1 MYQNDVILK
10 PMKCFIISALTA
22 DGYIAKNRTH
32 AAMWT
37 SKEDKKRF
45 VALTKQAGVIVMGLN
60 TWQTLGKPLKDRLNI
75 VYSPT
80 PLPAIPGMESTV
92 KDPKE
97 LLQELESRGV
107 KEVAICG
114 GSTIYT
120 MFMQTGLVNKLYLT
134 IEPILFGDGMRLFN
148 KDLDYKLKL
157 LSCEKTEGGTLL
169 LDYDVESTAANF

>member
-1 MYQNDVILK
+1 
-10 PMKCFIISALTA
+10 MKTFIISALTT
-22 DGYIAKNRTH
+22 DGYIAKNQAH

-45 VALTKQAGVIVMGLN
+45 VELTKKAGVIVMGLN
-60 TWQTLGKPLKDRLNI
+60 TWQTLGKPLKNRLNI

-80 PLPAIPGMESTV
+80 PLPPVPGMETTT
-92 KDPKE
+92 KDPSE
-97 LLQELESRGV
+97 LLQELESRGFR
-107 KEVAICG
+107 EVAICG

-120 MFMQTGLVNKLYLT
+120 MFMKTGLVNKLYLT

-148 KDLDYKLKL
+148 KDLDCKLKL

-169 LDYDVESTAANF
+169 LEYEIINTING